1 MSLFMFFGG
10 FLGGIL
16 LSTASEPFLRPLTYF
31 LNYNY
36 PSKIIEPSVA
46 LNLYFRKIITKE
58 ELQMFL
64 KFHGYSEKQTEL
76 LIENSKFILTLEELT
91 VAKWRGIITEEE
103 YVNYAR
109 KHGISEEDLMR
120 FEAVR
125 KFYPSPS
132 DFIRFAVRD
141 VFNPTIVE
149 KYGYDEEFPEQIIE
163 HVKKSGM
170 ESEQLRWYWRAHWEL
185 PSPTQAYEMLQ
196 RLNPDVLKIRSS
208 AYEKM
213 GLKVEDIKT
222 DIDTVRELLKIA
234 DYPKYWRDRLIAI
247 AYSPLTSVDLR
258 RIYELGL
265 INDEELIA
273 RLMELGY
280 TKDDAELLSNFF
292 KRLKHEENFKIAL
305 SKIENAYKIGKITR
319 EQYKELLAQA
329 GYSDDEIEF
338 LVSLTDYEIEED
350 KRERKLNLLISKYTK
365 GLISKVDFISEAKK
379 LGINDSE
386 LQYWLEIAQ
395 TKRETGVKTLSTTQ
409 IRDAW
414 FKGLIDED
422 EALSLL
428 IASNWDP
435 NHAQILIELWK
446 TDKTKQKAK

>member
-1 MSLFMFFGG
+1 MTLFMFLGG

-16 LSTASEPFLRPLTYF
+16 LSTASEPFLRPFTYF

-36 PSKIIEPSVA
+36 PSKIIEPNVA
-46 LNLYFRKIITKE
+46 LNLFFRGIITE
-58 ELQMFL
+58 SELKTLL
-64 KFHGYSEKQTEL
+64 KFHGYNEKQTQL
-76 LIENSKFILTLEELT
+76 LIESSRAILTLEELV
-91 VAKWRGIITEEE
+91 VAKWRGIITEDEFKA
-103 YVNYAR
+103 YAK
-109 KHGISEEDLMR
+109 KHGITEEDLKR

-125 KFYPSPS
+125 KFYPSAE

-141 VFNPTIVE
+141 VFNQAIVE
-149 KYGYDEEFPEQIIE
+149 KYGYDEEFPEQIAE

-170 ESEQLRWYWRAHWEL
+170 DIEQLKWFWRAHWQL

-196 RLNPDVLKIRSS
+196 RLNPDVLSVRAS

-213 GLKVEDIKT
+213 GLKTDDIKT
-222 DIDTVRELLKIA
+222 DLDTVRELLKIA
-234 DYPKYWRDRLIAI
+234 DYPKFWRDRLIAI
-247 AYSPLTSVDLR
+247 AYEPLTRVDLR

-265 INDEELIA
+265 INDQELLA

-280 TKDDAELLSNFF
+280 TKDDAELLSNFY

-319 EQYKELLAQA
+319 EQYKQLLEQA
-329 GYSDDEIEF
+329 GYSDDEVEF
-338 LVSLTDYEIEED
+338 LVSLTDYEIEEE
-350 KRERKLNLLISKYTK
+350 KREKKMNLLISKYTK
-365 GLISKVDFISEAKK
+365 GLISKEDIISEAKK
-379 LGINDSE
+379 IGINDSE
-386 LQYWLEIAQ
+386 LQYWLEMAQ
-395 TKRETGVKTLSTTQ
+395 LKRETGVKTLSTTQ

-414 FKGLIDED
+414 LKGLIDEE

-428 IASNWDP
+428 IASNWDS

-446 TDKTKQKAK
+446 AEKTKQKAK

>member
-1 MSLFMFFGG
+1 MTVFA
-10 FLGGIL
+10 FLGSFLAGVF
-16 LSTASEPFLRPLTYF
+16 LSTSLEPLVRQWNYL
-31 LNYNY
+31 LNSTVPNREL
-36 PSKIIEPSVA
+36 EPSA
-46 LNLYFRKIITKE
+46 LLDLYFKGVIDEKTLKDRLRVHGFDEKKTD
-58 ELQMFL
+58 ELISTQKRL
-64 KFHGYSEKQTEL
+64 
-76 LIENSKFILTLEELT
+76 LTLEELT
-91 VAKWRGIITEEE
+91 VAKWRGIISEEE
-103 YVNYAR
+103 FLTYAK
-109 KHGISEEDLMR
+109 KHGITEEDLKR

-163 HVKKSGM
+163 HVKMSGM
-170 ESEQLRWYWRAHWEL
+170 EPEQLKWFWRAHWDL
-185 PSPTQAYEMLQ
+185 PSPTQAYEMLH
-196 RLNPDVLKIRSS
+196 RLNPEVIKIRAS

-213 GLKVEDIKT
+213 GLKAEDIKT
-222 DIDTVRELLKIA
+222 DLNTVRELLKIA

-247 AYSPLTSVDLR
+247 AYSPLTRVDLR

-280 TKDDAELLSNFF
+280 TKEDAELLANFF

-319 EQYKELLAQA
+319 EQYKQLLSQA

-338 LVSLTDYEIEED
+338 LVSLTDYEIEEE
-350 KRERKLNLLISKYTK
+350 KREKKLNLLINKYVK
-365 GLISKVDFISEAKK
+365 GLITKEDIISEAKK
-379 LGINDSE
+379 MGINDSE
-386 LQYWLEIAQ
+386 LQYWLDIAQ

-414 FKGLIDED
+414 LKGLIDEE